1 MSIKKTITLF
11 IRKPAAI
18 LPAVVA
24 AGALLLAGAPA
35 QAQAQDLKIGVV
47 NVQALLQNAPQTRAS
62 MEALQEEFAPR
73 ERSVLAKQKELEALS
88 EKAQRDLSVMGEA
101 ERRTME
107 RDLREGQRELQ
118 RLQQEFVEDRNLR
131 QNEEL
136 GKLQGILL
144 DEVEEFAKAQNFDM
158 IVGDGVIYASGRVN
172 VTGQIL
178 EQLKADFAQ

>member
-1 MSIKKTITLF
+1 MSIKKTITSF
-11 IRKPAAI
+11 IRKPAAFM
-18 LPAVVA
+18 AVGV
-24 AGALLLAGAPA
+24 LVLASMPA

-47 NVQALLQNAPQTRAS
+47 NVQALLQNAPQTKAS

-88 EKAQRDLSVMGEA
+88 EKAQRDLSVMGEE

-136 GKLQGILL
+136 GKLQRILL
-144 DEVEEFAKAQNFDM
+144 DQVEEFAKAQNFDM

-178 EQLKADFAQ
+178 EQLQADFGQ

>member
-1 MSIKKTITLF
+1 MTKTIKNH
-11 IRKPAAI
+11 IRNAAVAAAAVLAI
-18 LPAVVA
+18 GVVA
-24 AGALLLAGAPA
+24 APA
-35 QAQAQDLKIGVV
+35 ANAQELKIGVV
-47 NVQALLQNAPQTRAS
+47 NVQALLQSAPQTKAS

-73 ERSVLAKQKELEALS
+73 ERSVLAKQEELTALS
-88 EKAQRDLSVMGEA
+88 EKAQRDLAVMGEA

-136 GKLQGILL
+136 GKLQRILL
-144 DEVEEFAKAQNFDM
+144 DEVEAYAKANNFDM
-158 IVGDGVIYASGRVN
+158 ILGDGVIFASGRVN

-178 EQLKADFAQ
+178 EQLKAEFGN